1 MKKEDYK
8 KLKFEFGGKYLIKD
22 LPKDVLPTWKTIMLR
37 GKIGEVVKMVEK
49 PYENKKS
56 ITLKIENFLTIFDG
70 NSIYLTFEDE
80 DLFLLEK
87 VDESKK
93 KPKKIQPTV
102 EFDFG
107 ARITTLKLDK
117 AEIKVKA
124 HEDDTFDKE
133 KGILLCIAKLYGY
146 SYEDIKKLVKN
157 ATEKVAY
164 KYSLDTIVKVTDVGE
179 TYSTYEGFVKKYANK
194 EIKNYKFYD
203 HPNKIETYIV
213 VARGMHEDI
222 ETKTPIY
229 VIKNIRG
236 QIFVISENGIEEI

>member
-1 MKKEDYK
+1 MKREDYK
-8 KLKFEFGGKYLIKD
+8 KLKFEFGGDYRINK
-22 LPKDVLPTWKTIMLR
+22 LPKDIVPTFINKMFENRVGT
-37 GKIGEVVKMVEK
+37 VVKIVEK
-49 PYENKKS
+49 PYQNEME
-56 ITLKIENFLTIFDG
+56 ITLKIDNRFGIFGD
-70 NSIYLTFEDE
+70 NYHYMTFKNE
-80 DLFLLEK
+80 DLFNLEK
-87 VDESKK
+87 VDKS
-93 KPKKIQPTV
+93 KPKKIKPTV

-179 TYSTYEGFVKKYANK
+179 TYSTYENFVKKYANK

-236 QIFVISENGIEEI
+236 QIFVISEDGIEEI

>member
-1 MKKEDYK
+1 MKKEDYE

-49 PYENKKS
+49 PYEKKKS

-107 ARITTLKLDK
+107 TRITTLKLDK
-117 AEIKVKA
+117 VEIKVKA
-124 HEDDTFDKE
+124 HEDDTFDEE

-157 ATEKVAY
+157 AKRKEGFKFSVGSFVSVVNKGHTY
-164 KYSLDTIVKVTDVGE
+164 DTYRE
-179 TYSTYEGFVKKYANK
+179 FVKKYAPRYIN
-194 EIKNYKFYD
+194 NYKD
-203 HPNKIETYIV
+203 CELPKEERQYIII
-213 VARGMHEDI
+213 GSGEH
-222 ETKTPIY
+222 KYNGLPLY
-229 VIKNIRG
+229 VIKDLEDNV
-236 QIFVISENGIEEI
+236 FVIGEEGIKEI